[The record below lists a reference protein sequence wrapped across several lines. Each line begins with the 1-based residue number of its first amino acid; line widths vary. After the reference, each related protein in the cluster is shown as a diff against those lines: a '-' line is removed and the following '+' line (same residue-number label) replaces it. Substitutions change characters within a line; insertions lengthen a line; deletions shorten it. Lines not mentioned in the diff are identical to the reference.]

1 MALRDF
7 ITKVAMW
14 FNLNKSQQQ
23 PKDLQKEQPA
33 DQGTESK
40 DSSLP
45 SITSLETRDESLQK
59 LEKLEQGFTKMVSH
73 LEGIDSHLKSFPDFV
88 ENQKQL
94 TQQILEYVKA
104 TSGRNQKLIE
114 AVERAPGEIAKANRR
129 IIWTVVIFVG
139 LGLVVILALIG
150 LIIYLKQ

>member
-7 ITKVAMW
+7 ITKVAT
-14 FNLNKSQQQ
+14 LLHISKSQQQ

-33 DQGTESK
+33 DQGTESEN
-40 DSSLP
+40 SLLP
-45 SITSLETRDESLQK
+45 SITSRETRDESLQK
-59 LEKLEQGFTKMVSH
+59 LEKLEQGFTNMVSH

-104 TSGRNQKLIE
+104 TSGRDQKLID

-129 IIWTVVIFVG
+129 IIWTVVIFIC
-139 LGLVVILALIG
+139 LGVAVILALIG
-150 LIIYLKQ
+150 LIIYLK